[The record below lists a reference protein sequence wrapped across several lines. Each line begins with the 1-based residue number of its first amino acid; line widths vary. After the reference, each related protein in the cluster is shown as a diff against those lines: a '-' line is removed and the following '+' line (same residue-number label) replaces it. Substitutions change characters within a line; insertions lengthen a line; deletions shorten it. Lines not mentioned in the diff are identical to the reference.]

1 MKEKLHEASKNKA
14 VLVILFAFAIFSM
27 IIFATDSSITGHA
40 VFEQSKLATQSMI
53 FGFFAVVLGIIFMIW
68 YKS

>member
-1 MKEKLHEASKNKA
+1 MKEKPHEASKNKA
-14 VLVILFAFAIFSM
+14 VLVLLFAFAIFSL
-27 IIFATDSSITGHA
+27 ILFATDGSITSHT
-40 VFEQSKLATQSMI
+40 VFEQSKLATQSML